1 MNSKIIIHEKN
12 VEIPNDEDTEMD
24 AFCRLLDTTYA
35 KYEEALGTT
44 KNGKILFIKRRVSER
59 MINNYNREMLYAWDA
74 NMDIQ
79 LALDP
84 FAVVTYIVSYMNKDE
99 TQTTKFMTEALKSAA
114 KENAKEKLKKL
125 KLAYFTH
132 RQVGASEAV
141 YRILPNLR
149 LKDSNIAC
157 IFVMTGFPENRSSF
171 FKKVGEQNENSEVEN
186 LDVDPEDDDEYD
198 VEDNEIQKKSV
209 KVEGR
214 EGNFNEQI
222 TFHERYA
229 ARPESND
236 QNIEGRLEKMCL
248 AQFATSY
255 TPTAKLPKTA
265 EIGQDGCS
273 KELTSQKLFNSD
285 ICLPKYI
292 SLSNG
297 LGYMRLR
304 AYPSVCRI
312 FNSKKYENHEQ
323 HYSELVLFAHW
334 RDEINEFHKDFPE
347 DCVREYEN
355 RKKDE
360 IHPNRKRMFPGEEI
374 MELAEFSDIIPE
386 HIHDDLDCQGEQ
398 NNEDDIIEGCEDD
411 PEFETFGY
419 TGNLNQNP
427 EKPATVQFDDC
438 KYKKISLPTNSGRN
452 QMCRRLVPE
461 QMNILRKIVASCK
474 TIVKAKKDPK
484 VKPKPVR
491 LIVHGGSGNGIYKI
505 QTL

>member
-1 MNSKIIIHEKN
+1 LDDNGFKKEPDLSKALEGDVVKLADKLISCQLPEPITLTPASSTEDKKQHEYQEKLRDSVIKVQKHGHTDSCRKYNGSCRYKFPRFPVKHTILAKPLDVKKNLTEAKWKEQSDENNKKMKEFTEILTKAKVLLDNENIEKIIEREVVGPSLREEMQRTSEEIESRKKCKDDENTEKGIIRKVIKNFKHDGTDVPLEVQMLTKIVSEMHEKK
-12 VEIPNDEDTEMD
+12 VEIPNDEDAEMD
-24 AFCRLLDTTYA
+24 AFCRLLDTTYE
-35 KYEEALGTT
+35 KYEKALSTT
-44 KNGKILFIKRRVSER
+44 KNGKILFIKRRISER

-141 YRILPNLR
+141 YRILPNMR

-171 FKKVGEQNENSEVEN
+171 FEKVGEQNENAEVEN
-186 LDVDPEDDDEYD
+186 LDIDSDDDDFED
-198 VEDNEIQKKSV
+198 VEIQRRSV

-214 EGNFNEQI
+214 EGNFKEQI

-236 QNIEGRLEKMCL
+236 PNIEGRLEKMCL

-255 TPTAKLPKTA
+255 VPTTKLPKTA

-273 KELTSQKLFNSD
+273 KELSTQKLFNSD

-292 SLSNG
+292 LLSDG
-297 LGYMRLR
+297 LGSFWL
-304 AYPSVCRI
+304 
-312 FNSKKYENHEQ
+312 
-323 HYSELVLFAHW
+323 
-334 RDEINEFHKDFPE
+334 
-347 DCVREYEN
+347 
-355 RKKDE
+355 
-360 IHPNRKRMFPGEEI
+360 
-374 MELAEFSDIIPE
+374 
-386 HIHDDLDCQGEQ
+386 
-398 NNEDDIIEGCEDD
+398 
-411 PEFETFGY
+411 
-419 TGNLNQNP
+419 
-427 EKPATVQFDDC
+427 
-438 KYKKISLPTNSGRN
+438 
-452 QMCRRLVPE
+452 
-461 QMNILRKIVASCK
+461 
-474 TIVKAKKDPK
+474 
-484 VKPKPVR
+484 
-491 LIVHGGSGNGIYKI
+491 
-505 QTL
+505 